1 MFGTTIMG
9 LEDPNGYKI
18 YLVEEAS
25 FRAGAGVR
33 ALAEHTKDRWCWG
46 SLRALSSSRPITPI
60 TVFLHRDSRTRAISE
75 TPSSSYS
82 PPTPAAPRPSAI

>member
-25 FRAGAGVR
+25 FRAGAGV
-33 ALAEHTKDRWCWG
+33 
-46 SLRALSSSRPITPI
+46 
-60 TVFLHRDSRTRAISE
+60 
-75 TPSSSYS
+75 
-82 PPTPAAPRPSAI
+82 